1 MASTAY
7 GADLTSPMSTPAAPA
22 PVRAQQIKLD
32 GLLCRA
38 SSPGYHTGN
47 ISIHGCTGFCPLDP
61 KLDGGLAGIQF
72 RGTTGRFFERHR
84 RRRLRLDPGK
94 PYPDSHLDA
103 QIYQYD
109 LKQRFTAIAGAR
121 VGRAFDR
128 WLPYAFGG
136 VEFTNLEI
144 TDSAGNSFDN
154 DYVGLA
160 AGVGV
165 EYAITRHLS
174 FDGRYMYTHLPG
186 ENFDFGGGPGEIQ
199 RERLFVPGSGQLPVL
214 EGFQE
219 KWIRFSVRKRVK
231 TIR

>member
-22 PVRAQQIKLD
+22 PVRAQQMNWTGFYA
-32 GLLCRA
+32 GLFA
-38 SSPGYHTGN
+38 GYHTGN

-72 RGTTGRFFERHR
+72 GYDRQFSNDIVAGVFGWIPVVR
-84 RRRLRLDPGK
+84 
-94 PYPDSHLDA
+94 PDSHLDA

-186 ENFDFGGGPGEIQ
+186 ENFDFGGGPEKYS
-199 RERLFVPGSGQLPVL
+199 ENGSSFLAAVNY
-214 EGFQE
+214 
-219 KWIRFSVRKRVK
+219 RF
-231 TIR
+231 